1 LRWSVYIVGY
11 IRGMGITRAWFLL
24 IFTVAH
30 ALLFAQNDSVK
41 ITLAVTDSYTKRP
54 MPYVSIINPKS
65 SATVTTDGHGI
76 WEQAIRRQDTLFL
89 FYPGYKSGKFSLAG
103 LAEQKE
109 YKLNIEMTPLQV
121 TLGHDVVI
129 KAPKTLEQIE
139 AERKKLGITPKEL
152 EKPNVDALVSP
163 ISAIYEALS
172 ARAKEREK
180 LKGQIEEDERDKVF
194 KELLNYYNE
203 RKIIDLPED
212 HYVDFIKFCNL
223 PTEFLKNHSDYEIMK
238 TITTYYKKYVR
249 LSGLEK

>member
-1 LRWSVYIVGY
+1 MR
-11 IRGMGITRAWFLL
+11 MERALALFVLL
-24 IFTVAH
+24 A
-30 ALLFAQNDSVK
+30 APGLLFSQSDSVK
-41 ITLAVTDSYTKRP
+41 ITLSIIDSYTKRP

-65 SATVTTDGHGI
+65 SATVTTDGKGI
-76 WEQAIRRQDTLFL
+76 WEQNIRRQDTLFI
-89 FYPGYKSGKFSLAG
+89 FYPGYKSGRFSLAG

-152 EKPNVDALVSP
+152 EKPNVDPLVSP

-180 LKGQIEEDERDKVF
+180 LKGQIEADERDKVF

-212 HYVDFIKFCNL
+212 HYIDFIKFCNL
-223 PTEFLKNHSDYEIMK
+223 PTEFLKNHTDYEIMK
-238 TITTYYKKYVR
+238 TITTYYKKYIR